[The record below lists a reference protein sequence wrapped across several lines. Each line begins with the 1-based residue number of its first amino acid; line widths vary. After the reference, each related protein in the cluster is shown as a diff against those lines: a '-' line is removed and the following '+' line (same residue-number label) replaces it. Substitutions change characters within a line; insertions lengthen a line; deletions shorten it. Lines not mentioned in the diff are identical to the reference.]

1 MTSPDTTQITRFWVR
16 IGIGACVRL
25 VSLVIRWYS
34 WRTEER
40 WRPDTR
46 VQERMAECRRQASE
60 DRLPPEV
67 RQRLEGQR
75 HPQAPRRQR
84 TETERAA
91 AQSSGGYPRA

>member
-1 MTSPDTTQITRFWVR
+1 MTSPDTRQITRFWVC
-16 IGIGACVRL
+16 IGVRL
-25 VSLVIRWYS
+25 VSLVIRWHS

-40 WRPDTR
+40 WRPDAR

-75 HPQAPRRQR
+75 HHQAPRRQR
-84 TETERAA
+84 AETERAA